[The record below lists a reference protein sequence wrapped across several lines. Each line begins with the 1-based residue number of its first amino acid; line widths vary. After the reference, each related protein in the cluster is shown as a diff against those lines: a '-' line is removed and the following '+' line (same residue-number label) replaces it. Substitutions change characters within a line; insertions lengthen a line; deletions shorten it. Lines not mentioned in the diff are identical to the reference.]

1 MMFLL
6 EVNDEPWFGWEAVNL
21 GVDVVSLQWV
31 HH

>member
-6 EVNDEPWFGWEAVNL
+6 EVNGEPWFGCEAVNL